1 MFIHIIMPKDYY
13 KILEIEKNADQNTI
27 KKAYRKLAMKYH
39 PDKNINNR
47 EQAEAK
53 FKEISEAYDVL
64 SDKNKKTNYDMNN
77 TTEFSNFKKPE
88 DIFKDFFKNDQ
99 MFNTFNNDFFKVNMF
114 NNSNHFSTST
124 SFSSSSSSSF
134 SSSSSNSNFKQR
146 NESTTII
153 NGVQQTTITESFKL
167 PNGSIKTTKKTIKKY
182 PDGRVETS
190 SQEAIKN

>member
-1 MFIHIIMPKDYY
+1 MPKDYY

-47 EQAEAK
+47 EQSESK

-99 MFNTFNNDFFKVNMF
+99 MFNTFNNDFFKSNMF

-153 NGVQQTTITESFKL
+153 NGVQQTTITKSFKL